1 MYTNTIIKKRINKEI
16 ENIEKLKHI
25 YNIDC
30 KHNNEFYNFYKYIKI
45 KHYSMID
52 HINNKETMYIDV
64 INDYVNI
71 ITLIIPNDYPFKPYK
86 VDKFKL
92 SNIEWSKYLVRL
104 WSIIVKLNCKI
115 LYYFYIIQYIN
126 KPLFL
131 NCSEKNLN
139 CFCCSSS
146 CCSGNWSPSCR
157 ISNIINEYIEIDYI
171 KNYSKFYKNKML
183 NSLYDNF
190 LEKFK
195 LPEELFELIVNKI
208 IID

>member
-16 ENIEKLKHI
+16 ENIDKLKHI

-52 HINNKETMYIDV
+52 HINNKETMYIDI
-64 INDYVNI
+64 INNYVNI

-157 ISNIINEYIEIDYI
+157 ISNIINEYIEINYI

>member
-52 HINNKETMYIDV
+52 HINNKETMYIDI

-71 ITLIIPNDYPFKPYK
+71 ITLIVPNDYPFKPYK

-131 NCSEKNLN
+131 NYSEKNLN

-157 ISNIINEYIEIDYI
+157 ISNIINEYIEINYI
-171 KNYSKFYKNKML
+171 ENYSKFYKNKML

-195 LPEELFELIVNKI
+195 LPEELFESIVNKI

>member
-16 ENIEKLKHI
+16 ENIDKLKHI

-208 IID
+208 IIN

>member
-16 ENIEKLKHI
+16 ENIEKLKHV

-52 HINNKETMYIDV
+52 HINNKETMYIDI

-157 ISNIINEYIEIDYI
+157 ISNIINEYIEINYI

>member
-1 MYTNTIIKKRINKEI
+1 MYSNTIIKKRINKEI

-30 KHNNEFYNFYKYIKI
+30 KYNNEFYNFYKYIKI

-52 HINNKETMYIDV
+52 HINNKETMYIDI
-64 INDYVNI
+64 INDSLNI
-71 ITLIIPNDYPFKPYK
+71 ITLIIPNDYPFKSYK
-86 VDKFKL
+86 VDKFNL
-92 SNIEWSKYLVRL
+92 SNIEWSKYLLGL
-104 WSIIVKLNCKI
+104 WNIIVKLNCKI

-157 ISNIINEYIEIDYI
+157 ISNIINEYIEINYI

>member
-16 ENIEKLKHI
+16 ENIDKLKHI

-52 HINNKETMYIDV
+52 HINNKETMYIDI

-104 WSIIVKLNCKI
+104 WSIVEKLNCKI

-157 ISNIINEYIEIDYI
+157 ISNIINEYIEINYI

>member
-16 ENIEKLKHI
+16 ENIDKLKHI

-52 HINNKETMYIDV
+52 HINNKETMYIDI

-157 ISNIINEYIEIDYI
+157 ISNIINEYIEINYI

>member
-52 HINNKETMYIDV
+52 HINNKETMYIDI

-71 ITLIIPNDYPFKPYK
+71 ITLIVPNDYPFKPYK

-131 NCSEKNLN
+131 NYSEKNLN

>member
-16 ENIEKLKHI
+16 ENIDKLKHI

-52 HINNKETMYIDV
+52 HINNKETMYIDI

-71 ITLIIPNDYPFKPYK
+71 ITLIVPNDYPFKPYK

-157 ISNIINEYIEIDYI
+157 ISNIINEYIEINYI
-171 KNYSKFYKNKML
+171 ENYSKFYKNKML

>member
-30 KHNNEFYNFYKYIKI
+30 KHNNEFYNLYKYIKI